1 MKNTMTWK
9 NLRRSLGR
17 GAVLALLVA
26 GQVTFAQVGSLAKRV
41 DIFLKDADLYEATQM
56 LTRQTGIQF
65 VIAPNSGQFGKINLS
80 LASVNAEDAIKYI
93 CQAAGAYA
101 EADENGVF
109 IIRFGQ
115 PPAKGSNGSGT
126 SVKKPMKLDRIKI
139 VNADVRDV
147 YNAIFK
153 GYLIDPDRGMME
165 MDAFQSKSP
174 YSNGFGVPQTMIG
187 PGGSVIM
194 GNMEA
199 VPTRASKTTDLPTDS
214 GTVNGSAND
223 ITIPGEASFQRSG
236 GGGGGGALGGGGAGG
251 GAAGGGAGG
260 AGGSA
265 LQAGTGFTPDGIRRV
280 TYDPTDNSLIVE
292 GDDEAIQQL
301 RQLVAFFDQ
310 VPKQVVVKVEFI
322 TTSQSIIKSLGMDWL
337 YQRGSVNAGNR
348 PGTLARVSD
357 PIFINYATGNITT
370 RLRTL
375 INEGDGKTVN
385 APLVR
390 TLNNQTATV
399 TQTTQTTVFLAQTTN
414 GAGGVTTT
422 FNPTTLTINTGLQVR
437 PRINDD
443 GFVTMTLAPQISDF
457 GQVRRGPDGQEIPDV
472 LSQQLR
478 VVARV
483 RSGQT
488 IALAGLNRK
497 STTNSSSRFPILS
510 DLPIIGQLFRS
521 SSVQRNDSELLIFV
535 TPYVIEDDSN
545 GGLTP

>member
-1 MKNTMTWK
+1 
-9 NLRRSLGR
+9 
-17 GAVLALLVA
+17 
-26 GQVTFAQVGSLAKRV
+26 
-41 DIFLKDADLYEATQM
+41 
-56 LTRQTGIQF
+56 
-65 VIAPNSGQFGKINLS
+65 
-80 LASVNAEDAIKYI
+80 
-93 CQAAGAYA
+93 
-101 EADENGVF
+101 
-109 IIRFGQ
+109 
-115 PPAKGSNGSGT
+115 
-126 SVKKPMKLDRIKI
+126 
-139 VNADVRDV
+139 
-147 YNAIFK
+147 
-153 GYLIDPDRGMME
+153 
-165 MDAFQSKSP
+165 
-174 YSNGFGVPQTMIG
+174 
-187 PGGSVIM
+187 
-194 GNMEA
+194 
-199 VPTRASKTTDLPTDS
+199 LPTDS

-223 ITIPGEASFQRSG
+223 ISIPGEAAFQRSG
-236 GGGGGGALGGGGAGG
+236 GAGGGGGALGGGGAAG
-251 GAAGGGAGG
+251 GGGAGG
-260 AGGSA
+260 AGGGA

-310 VPKQVVVKVEFI
+310 VPKQVVIKVEFI

-337 YQRGSVNAGNR
+337 YQRGAVNAGNR

-390 TLNNQTATV
+390 TLNNQTAIV
-399 TQTTQTTVFLAQTTN
+399 NQTTQTTVFLASTTN

-443 GFVTMTLAPQISDF
+443 GWVTMTLAPQISDF

-472 LSQQLR
+472 LSQQIR

-497 STTNSSSRFPILS
+497 STTNSTSRFPILS

-535 TPYVIEDDSN
+535 TPYVVEDDTN

>member
-1 MKNTMTWK
+1 MTWK

-41 DIFLKDADLYEATQM
+41 NIYLKDADLYEATQM

-65 VIAPNSGQFGKINLS
+65 VIAPNAGEFGKINLS
-80 LASVNAEDAIKYI
+80 LASVSAEEAIKYI
-93 CQAAGAYA
+93 CQAAGGYA

-115 PPAKGSNGSGT
+115 PPVKGSTGSGT
-126 SVKKPMKLDRIKI
+126 SVKKPTKIDRIKI

-147 YNAIFK
+147 YGAIFK

-165 MDAFQSKSP
+165 MDAFQTKSP
-174 YSNGFGVPQTMIG
+174 YNNGFGIPQTMIG

-194 GNMEA
+194 GNAEA
-199 VPTRASKTTDLPTDS
+199 LPTRSSKTNDLPTDS

-223 ITIPGEASFQRSG
+223 ISIPGEAAFQRSG
-236 GGGGGGALGGGGAGG
+236 GAGGGGGALGGGGAAG
-251 GAAGGGAGG
+251 GGGAGG
-260 AGGSA
+260 AGGGA

-310 VPKQVVVKVEFI
+310 VPKQVVIKVEFI

-337 YQRGSVNAGNR
+337 YQRGAVNAGNR

-390 TLNNQTATV
+390 TLNNQTAIV
-399 TQTTQTTVFLAQTTN
+399 NQTTQTTVFLASTTN

-443 GFVTMTLAPQISDF
+443 GWVTMTLAPQISDF

-472 LSQQLR
+472 LSQQIR

-497 STTNSSSRFPILS
+497 STTNSTSRFPILS

-535 TPYVIEDDSN
+535 TPYVVEDDTN